1 MKYVSFILISFF
13 LFGCDSTQDTKI
25 IPPLAPSDLIEHS
38 QEFEKQVISVSEKI
52 HVAIGYS
59 LANSIMVEAEEG
71 KIIIDTT
78 GTIETGREVRSLF
91 DRLNP
96 YPIKAVIYTHNHGDH
111 VFGAR
116 AFVDNSETEV
126 IAHETTEEYI
136 NRILGILRPIIN
148 KRSSRMFGS
157 FFPEEAIEN
166 NGIGPFLEIGREGR
180 QTSLVYPT
188 KTFDESLELSISGL
202 YIQLFHAPGE
212 TNDQIFVWIP
222 KYKALFPGDNFYRAF
237 PNLYTIRGTPYRDL
251 AGWVKSIDMMRYL
264 EPDLLIPSHSKP
276 IKGAKEI
283 RKHLT
288 DYRDAIQFVHD
299 QTVRLINKGM
309 TPDQIANQIQ
319 LPEHLKSSPFLK
331 EFYGTPQWSSKNV
344 FTGYLGWFDGNPSTL
359 NPVSEVEEAER
370 IIKLSGGRSKI
381 FSEAKK
387 SLDEKDYQWALQLTD
402 YLLLDDPSDVET
414 KKIRTS
420 ALNFL
425 GEMSANPNARYYY
438 LSSAAELLPTFKEP
452 PLLTPTKETIE
463 NLPIEIVFEILKVN
477 LIPEQARDKNLHLS
491 IKFTDS
497 LKSFSLILRNGVL
510 EVQPFEI
517 GGSSVQIETDEVS
530 WKEVV
535 TGNRSLPVSMATGL
549 LSVTGD
555 RVSLINFF
563 NSFRE

>member
-91 DRLNP
+91 DSLNP

-136 NRILGILRPIIN
+136 NRILGILRPIIS

-188 KTFDESLELSISGL
+188 KKFDESLELSISGL
-202 YIQLFHAPGE
+202 DIHLFHAPGE

-331 EFYGTPQWSSKNV
+331 EFYGTLQWSSKNV

>member
-1 MKYVSFILISFF
+1 
-13 LFGCDSTQDTKI
+13 
-25 IPPLAPSDLIEHS
+25 
-38 QEFEKQVISVSEKI
+38 
-52 HVAIGYS
+52 
-59 LANSIMVEAEEG
+59 
-71 KIIIDTT
+71 
-78 GTIETGREVRSLF
+78 
-91 DRLNP
+91 
-96 YPIKAVIYTHNHGDH
+96 
-111 VFGAR
+111 
-116 AFVDNSETEV
+116 
-126 IAHETTEEYI
+126 
-136 NRILGILRPIIN
+136 
-148 KRSSRMFGS
+148 MFGS

-188 KTFDESLELSISGL
+188 KKFDESLELSISGL
-202 YIQLFHAPGE
+202 DIHLFHAPGE

-251 AGWVKSIDMMRYL
+251 AGCVKSIDMMRYL

-299 QTVRLINKGM
+299 QTVRLMNKGM

-370 IIKLSGGRSKI
+370 IIKLSGGRSKV

-463 NLPIEIVFEILKVN
+463 NLPIEIGFEILKVN
-477 LIPEQARDKNLHLS
+477 LIPEQAMDKNLHLS

>member
-116 AFVDNSETEV
+116 AFVDNSDIEV

-188 KTFDESLELSISGL
+188 KKFDESLELSISGL
-202 YIQLFHAPGE
+202 DIHLFHAPGE

-331 EFYGTPQWSSKNV
+331 EFYGTLQWSSKNV

>member
-1 MKYVSFILISFF
+1 MKQGSLIFILFF
-13 LFGCDSTQDTKI
+13 LLGCDSTQDVQS

-59 LANSIMVEAEEG
+59 LANSIMVEAEGG

-116 AFVDNSETEV
+116 AFVDNSEIEV

-157 FFPEEAIEN
+157 FFPEESIEN
-166 NGIGPFLEIGREGR
+166 NGIGPFLEIGKEGR

-188 KTFDESLELSISGL
+188 KKFDESLELSISGL
-202 YIQLFHAPGE
+202 DIQLFHAPGE

-276 IKGAKEI
+276 IKGAEEI
-283 RKHLT
+283 SKHLT

-309 TPDQIANQIQ
+309 TPDQIANQIT

-370 IIKLSGGRSKI
+370 IIQLSGGRSKV
-381 FSEAKK
+381 FSAAKK
-387 SLDEKDYQWALQLTD
+387 SLDEKEYQWALQLTD
-402 YLLLDDPSDVET
+402 YLLLEDPNDEET
-414 KKIRTS
+414 KTIRTS
-420 ALNFL
+420 ALNSL

-452 PLLTPTKETIE
+452 PLLTPTKETIA
-463 NLPIEIVFEILKVN
+463 NLPIEIVFEMLKVN
-477 LIPEQARDKNLHLS
+477 LIPEQAMDKNLHLS

-497 LKSFSLILRNGVL
+497 LKTFSLFLRRGVL

-517 GGSSVQIETDEVS
+517 KGSSVQIETDEVS

>member
-116 AFVDNSETEV
+116 AFVDNSDIEV

-136 NRILGILRPIIN
+136 NRILGILRPIIS

-188 KTFDESLELSISGL
+188 KKFNESLELSISGL
-202 YIQLFHAPGE
+202 DIQLFHAPGE

-276 IKGAKEI
+276 IKGAEEI
-283 RKHLT
+283 GKHLT

-309 TPDQIANQIQ
+309 TPDQIANQIK

-359 NPVSEVEEAER
+359 DPIPEVEEAER
-370 IIKLSGGRSKI
+370 IIKLSGGRSKVI
-381 FSEAKK
+381 SEAKK
-387 SLDEKDYQWALQLTD
+387 SLDKKDYQWALQLTD

-425 GEMSANPNARYYY
+425 GEMSANPKTRYYY
-438 LSSAAELLPTFKEP
+438 LSSAAALLPTFEEP

>member
-91 DRLNP
+91 DSLNP

-136 NRILGILRPIIN
+136 NRILGILRPIIS

-370 IIKLSGGRSKI
+370 IIKLSGGRSKV